1 MFPMKEQDKI
11 PEEELS
17 KVEISNL
24 SDKEFKL
31 MIIKMLHEF
40 RRMDEHSVKFN
51 KELENI
57 KKNQS
62 ELKNINWNT
71 IGECKYI
78 VKVADQP
85 LIKLVGMLEDRGSK
99 NHL

>member
-62 ELKNINWNT
+62 ELKNIN
-71 IGECKYI
+71 
-78 VKVADQP
+78 
-85 LIKLVGMLEDRGSK
+85 
-99 NHL
+99 

>member
-1 MFPMKEQDKI
+1 MLQMKEQDKI

-24 SDKEFKL
+24 PDKEFKL

-51 KELENI
+51 KELENT
-57 KKNQS
+57 KKNRS
-62 ELKNINWNT
+62 EPKNITTEIPLANVNT
-71 IGECKYI
+71 
-78 VKVADQP
+78 
-85 LIKLVGMLEDRGSK
+85 
-99 NHL
+99 